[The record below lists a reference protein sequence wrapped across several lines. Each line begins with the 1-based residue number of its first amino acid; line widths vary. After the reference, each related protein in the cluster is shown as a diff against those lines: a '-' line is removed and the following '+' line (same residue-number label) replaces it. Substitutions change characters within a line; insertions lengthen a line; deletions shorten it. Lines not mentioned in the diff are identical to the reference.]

1 MMTTWRWIRTGI
13 VAAALLACLVA
24 PLAATAGQPVKL
36 TLWSGYPEMKPYFDA
51 AAKFYNELHPNVTI
65 EVSTFPLR
73 DIERKYAV
81 SLPTNSGPDIAETHI
96 YIAQMHIENGSLV
109 PNPSEVTKFL
119 KSGVFHPLFVSD
131 STWQGTVYGV
141 PVLFSLD
148 SLLYNTQMFKEA
160 GIAAPPKNWDEMISM
175 GKKLTTQDAQ
185 GNVTRSGLGL
195 RLFGAGSGV
204 AAKWWYFL
212 KSAGGDLFEEC
223 APKSGTYR
231 AAYDNEAG
239 RDTLKLYIDALYKH
253 KIHDPKLKQ
262 DAEGFATQQA
272 AMFVRESW
280 LVGYMKKNAPG
291 VQYAVAPLP
300 AGKKTNTLLFWTNL
314 YVTRSSK
321 QPKEAWDFVMFM
333 ANGPKLKELEQI
345 LYNTVGWMPP
355 RNDVQKR
362 HPNIY
367 TEVPQY
373 KYFAEV
379 PKTYELYAYP
389 RLAVTD
395 EAFTKLAERLVKAYQ
410 DKSLL
415 DNPAG
420 IAKVIHEAA
429 EETNGILKEN
439 KLYCGK

>member
-1 MMTTWRWIRTGI
+1 MRQCRWSRPIMALAA
-13 VAAALLACLVA
+13 VAVLLFA
-24 PLAATAGQPVKL
+24 PLAAAAGQPVKL

-81 SLPTNSGPDIAETHI
+81 SLPTNSGPDIAESHI
-96 YIAQMHIENGSLV
+96 YIAQMHIENGGLM
-109 PNPSEVTKFL
+109 PNPPEVTKFL

-131 STWQGTVYGV
+131 STWQNTVYGV

-148 SLLYNTQMFKEA
+148 SMLYNTQMFKEA
-160 GIAAPPKNWDEMISM
+160 GLSAPPKNWDEMVSM
-175 GKKLTTQDAQ
+175 GKKLTKYDAQ
-185 GNVTRSGLGL
+185 GNVTRSGLSL

-212 KSAGGDLFEEC
+212 KSAGGELFEEC
-223 APKSGTYR
+223 TPKSGKYR
-231 AAYDNEAG
+231 AGYDNEAG
-239 RDTLKLYIDALYKH
+239 RDTLKLYIDTLYKH
-253 KIHDPKLKQ
+253 KIHEPKLKQ
-262 DAEGFATQQA
+262 DAEGFANQQA

-280 LVGYMKKNAPG
+280 LVGYMKKNAPA

-300 AGKKTNTLLFWTNL
+300 AGKKTNTLLFWTNV

-355 RNDVQKR
+355 RNDVAKR

-379 PKTYELYAYP
+379 PKNYELYAYP
-389 RLAVTD
+389 RLSVTD

-420 IAKVIHEAA
+420 ITKVIHEAA
-429 EETNGILKEN
+429 EETNEILKEN

>member
-1 MMTTWRWIRTGI
+1 MRQCRWFRPMMALTA
-13 VAAALLACLVA
+13 VAVLSFA
-24 PLAATAGQPVKL
+24 PLAASAGQPVKL

-81 SLPTNSGPDIAETHI
+81 SLPTNSGPDIAESHI
-96 YIAQMHIENGSLV
+96 YIAQMHIENGSLM
-109 PNPSEVTKFL
+109 PNSPEVTKFL

-131 STWQGTVYGV
+131 STWEGTVYGV
-141 PVLFSLD
+141 PILFSLD

-160 GIAAPPKNWDEMISM
+160 GLSTPPKNWDEMVSM
-175 GKKLTTQDAQ
+175 GKKLTKYDAQ
-185 GNVTRSGLGL
+185 GNVTRSGLSL

-212 KSAGGDLFEEC
+212 KSAGGELFEEC
-223 APKSGTYR
+223 TPKSGKYR
-231 AAYDNEAG
+231 AGYDNEAG
-239 RDTLKLYIDALYKH
+239 RDTLKLYIDGLYKH
-253 KIHDPKLKQ
+253 KIHEPKLKQ
-262 DAEGFATQQA
+262 DAEGFANQQA

-280 LVGYMKKNAPG
+280 LVGYMKKNAPA

-300 AGKKTNTLLFWTNL
+300 AGKKTNTLLFWTNV

-355 RNDVQKR
+355 RNDVAKR
-362 HPNIY
+362 HPQIY

-379 PKTYELYAYP
+379 PKNYELYAYP
-389 RLAVTD
+389 RLSVTD

-420 IAKVIHEAA
+420 ITKVIHEAA
-429 EETNGILKEN
+429 EETNEILKEN
-439 KLYCGK
+439 KIYCGK

>member
-1 MMTTWRWIRTGI
+1 MKRFAWFFP
-13 VAAALLACLVA
+13 LLALVVIGGI
-24 PLAATAGQPVKL
+24 LAAPVAGAAGQAVKL

-81 SLPTNSGPDIAETHI
+81 SLPTNSGPDIAESHI
-96 YIAQMHIENGSLV
+96 YIAQLHIENGSLM
-109 PNPSEVTKFL
+109 PNPPEVNKFL
-119 KSGVFHPLFVSD
+119 KSGVFHPLFVAD
-131 STWQGTVYGV
+131 STWQNTVYGV

-148 SLLYNTQMFKEA
+148 SMLYNTQMFKEA
-160 GIAAPPKNWDEMISM
+160 GLSVPPKNWEEMISM
-175 GKKLTTQDAQ
+175 GKKLTKLDAQ

-212 KSAGGDLFEEC
+212 KSAGGELFEEC
-223 APKSGTYR
+223 APNSGKYR
-231 AAYDNEAG
+231 AGYDNEAG

-262 DAEGFATQQA
+262 DAEGFANQQA

-280 LVGYMKKNAPG
+280 LVGYMKKNAPA

-300 AGKKTNTLLFWTNL
+300 AYKKTNTLLFWTNV
-314 YVTRSSK
+314 YVTRSAK
-321 QPKEAWDFVMFM
+321 HPKEAWDFVMFM

-355 RNDVQKR
+355 RNDVAKR
-362 HPNIY
+362 HPTIY
-367 TEVPQY
+367 SDVPQY

-379 PKTYELYAYP
+379 PKNYELYAYP
-389 RLAVTD
+389 RLSVTD

-420 IAKVIHEAA
+420 ITKVIHEAA
-429 EETNGILKEN
+429 EETNEILKEN

>member
-1 MMTTWRWIRTGI
+1 MTTWRWIRAGI

-109 PNPSEVTKFL
+109 PNPPEVTKFL

-131 STWQGTVYGV
+131 SSWQNTVYGV

-160 GIAAPPKNWDEMISM
+160 GLAAPPKNWDEMISM
-175 GKKLTTQDAQ
+175 GKKLTKYDAQ

-212 KSAGGDLFEEC
+212 KSAGGELFDEC
-223 APKSGTYR
+223 APNSGKYR
-231 AAYDNEAG
+231 AGYDNEAG

-253 KIHDPKLKQ
+253 KIHEPKLKQ
-262 DAEGFATQQA
+262 DAEGFANQQA

-280 LVGYMKKNAPG
+280 LVGYMKKNAPA
-291 VQYAVAPLP
+291 VQYDVAPLP
-300 AGKKTNTLLFWTNL
+300 AYKKTNTLLFWTNV

-355 RNDVQKR
+355 RNDVLKR
-362 HPNIY
+362 HPKIY
-367 TEVPQY
+367 AEVPQY

>member
-1 MMTTWRWIRTGI
+1 MRQWRWIRPMMALTA
-13 VAAALLACLVA
+13 VAVLLVA
-24 PLAATAGQPVKL
+24 PLAALAGQPIKL

-51 AAKFYNELHPNVTI
+51 AAKYYNELHPNVTI

-81 SLPTNSGPDIAETHI
+81 SLPTKSGPDIAETHL

-109 PNPSEVTKFL
+109 PNPNDVNSFL

-131 STWQGTVYGV
+131 STWQGKVYGV

-160 GIAAPPKNWDEMISM
+160 GLSAPPKNWDEMISM
-175 GKKLTTQDAQ
+175 GKKLTKYDAQ

-204 AAKWWYFL
+204 SAKWWYFL
-212 KSAGGDLFEEC
+212 KSAGGELFEEC
-223 APKSGTYR
+223 APGTNKYR
-231 AAYDNEAG
+231 AGYDNEAG

-253 KIHDPKLKQ
+253 KIHEPKLKQ

-280 LVGYMKKNAPG
+280 LVGYMKKNAPN

-300 AGKKTNTLLFWTNL
+300 AYKKTNTLLFWTNL
-314 YVTRSSK
+314 YVTTSSK
-321 QPKEAWDFVMFM
+321 YPKEAWDFVMFM

-345 LYNTVGWMPP
+345 LYTTVGWMPP

-362 HPNIY
+362 HANIY
-367 TEVPQY
+367 AEVPQY

-379 PKTYELYAYP
+379 PSNYELYPYP
-389 RLAVTD
+389 RLSVTD

-420 IAKVIHEAA
+420 ITKVIHEAA
-429 EETNGILKEN
+429 EETNAILKEN

>member
-1 MMTTWRWIRTGI
+1 MTTWRWIRAGI

-262 DAEGFATQQA
+262 DAEGFANQQA

>member
-1 MMTTWRWIRTGI
+1 
-13 VAAALLACLVA
+13 
-24 PLAATAGQPVKL
+24 
-36 TLWSGYPEMKPYFDA
+36 
-51 AAKFYNELHPNVTI
+51 
-65 EVSTFPLR
+65 
-73 DIERKYAV
+73 
-81 SLPTNSGPDIAETHI
+81 
-96 YIAQMHIENGSLV
+96 
-109 PNPSEVTKFL
+109 
-119 KSGVFHPLFVSD
+119 
-131 STWQGTVYGV
+131 
-141 PVLFSLD
+141 
-148 SLLYNTQMFKEA
+148 
-160 GIAAPPKNWDEMISM
+160 
-175 GKKLTTQDAQ
+175 
-185 GNVTRSGLGL
+185 
-195 RLFGAGSGV
+195 
-204 AAKWWYFL
+204 
-212 KSAGGDLFEEC
+212 
-223 APKSGTYR
+223 
-231 AAYDNEAG
+231 
-239 RDTLKLYIDALYKH
+239 
-253 KIHDPKLKQ
+253 
-262 DAEGFATQQA
+262 
-272 AMFVRESW
+272 MFVRESW

-291 VQYAVAPLP
+291 VQYAAAPLP

-321 QPKEAWDFVMFM
+321 QPKEAGDFVMFM

>member
-1 MMTTWRWIRTGI
+1 MRQCRWFRPLMALAA
-13 VAAALLACLVA
+13 VAVLLVA
-24 PLAATAGQPVKL
+24 PLAASAGQPVKL

-81 SLPTNSGPDIAETHI
+81 SLPTNSGPDIAESHI
-96 YIAQMHIENGSLV
+96 YIAQMHIENGSML

-131 STWQGTVYGV
+131 STWQNTVYGV

-160 GIAAPPKNWDEMISM
+160 GLSAPPKNWDEMVSM
-175 GKKLTTQDAQ
+175 GKKLTKYDAQ
-185 GNVTRSGLGL
+185 GNVTRSGLSL

-212 KSAGGDLFEEC
+212 KSAGGELFEEC
-223 APKSGTYR
+223 TPKSGKYR
-231 AAYDNEAG
+231 AGYDNEAG

-253 KIHDPKLKQ
+253 KIHEPKLKQ
-262 DAEGFATQQA
+262 DAEGFANQQA

-280 LVGYMKKNAPG
+280 LVGYMKKNAPA
-291 VQYAVAPLP
+291 VQYDVAPLP
-300 AGKKTNTLLFWTNL
+300 AYKKTNTLLFWTNV

-333 ANGPKLKELEQI
+333 ANGPKLKELEQV

-420 IAKVIHEAA
+420 ITKVVHEAA
-429 EETNGILKEN
+429 EETNEILKEN